1 MGIFLAVV
9 SALTFAITNFISK
22 TIINKK
28 ANSIFVTVFFQ
39 VFAGLFFIP
48 LLLTQEVVLPN
59 SSEYWVWFFI
69 VIILYTIQGLSGF
82 AMYKYLDISLAS
94 ILGQSRTLFS
104 FIGALILFNES
115 ATILKILGM
124 GLIIA
129 GNLVLF
135 IGKKS
140 KRTISVKGLILVG
153 INIFCIVTTS
163 LIDAKI
169 SGSFSINVYG
179 FLAYLLPG
187 LFALIPLLKKIPL
200 SEVKI
205 QMRKYGLSVLL
216 MGIVGPI
223 GYSALL
229 YAYQIAPKSVV
240 YPLNS
245 LTTIF
250 LVFMGIIILKEKS
263 MIKRK
268 LIAGVIVF
276 IGAALLSI

>member
-1 MGIFLAVV
+1 M
-9 SALTFAITNFISK
+9 
-22 TIINKK
+22 
-28 ANSIFVTVFFQ
+28 
-39 VFAGLFFIP
+39 
-48 LLLTQEVVLPN
+48 PN

-115 ATILKILGM
+115 ATLMKIIGM
-124 GLIIA
+124 VLIIA
-129 GNLVLF
+129 GNLILF

-140 KRTISVKGLILVG
+140 KGNISVKGLILVG
-153 INIFCIVTTS
+153 INIFCIVATS

-187 LFALIPLLKKIPL
+187 LFALIPLFKEIPL

-276 IGAALLSI
+276 TGAALLSI